1 MKKDRS
7 LIITILIILT
17 IITITIIISFAIIKT
32 KMDTKEE
39 SNKVEEKID
48 LLNYKLTKE
57 MQTLN
62 VDEHLK
68 INFIGNKI
76 NDLYKYTLEMY
87 LDNNKLNNNTFFED
101 ITKDIVYSY
110 AYAYFKIENI
120 NNYYLIQYIED
131 GSQSNGTYLIILDK
145 DGNLI
150 NSFENV
156 NYKFNYNTYEYEIK
170 TSYNLEELSYQKYL
184 LGNRIPLIDRKTINL
199 FEEKVTL
206 VVDDKLT
213 LNFNGYKT
221 TDIDG
226 YTYTLDILFNNN
238 NKINNNSIFE
248 NENKRVIWSNN
259 FSASLQVIKINNK
272 YIIDSYI
279 AEQANGHY
287 LLILDENGKLI
298 KSFED
303 ISYDILYDK
312 LELQARK
319 CIAMEDCSEVTPE
332 IFSFK

>member
-101 ITKDIVYSY
+101 TTKDIVYSY
-110 AYAYFKIENI
+110 AYAYFVNH
-120 NNYYLIQYIED
+120 LQYIE
-131 GSQSNGTYLIILDK
+131 
-145 DGNLI
+145 
-150 NSFENV
+150 
-156 NYKFNYNTYEYEIK
+156 
-170 TSYNLEELSYQKYL
+170 
-184 LGNRIPLIDRKTINL
+184 
-199 FEEKVTL
+199 
-206 VVDDKLT
+206 
-213 LNFNGYKT
+213 
-221 TDIDG
+221 
-226 YTYTLDILFNNN
+226 
-238 NKINNNSIFE
+238 
-248 NENKRVIWSNN
+248 
-259 FSASLQVIKINNK
+259 
-272 YIIDSYI
+272 
-279 AEQANGHY
+279 
-287 LLILDENGKLI
+287 
-298 KSFED
+298 
-303 ISYDILYDK
+303 
-312 LELQARK
+312 
-319 CIAMEDCSEVTPE
+319 
-332 IFSFK
+332 

>member
-7 LIITILIILT
+7 LIITILIILI
-17 IITITIIISFAIIKT
+17 IITITIIISSAIIKT
-32 KMDTKEE
+32 KMNNKEE
-39 SNKVEEKID
+39 TNKVEEKID

-57 MQTLN
+57 KQTLN
-62 VDEHLK
+62 VDDHLK

-76 NDLYKYTLEMY
+76 NNLYKYTLEMY

-101 ITKDIVYSY
+101 TSKDIVYSY

-120 NNYYLIQYIED
+120 NNYYLIQYIKD

-156 NYKFNYNTYEYEIK
+156 TFNFNYNTYEYEISK
-170 TSYNLEELSYQKYL
+170 SYNLEEAFSQKYL
-184 LGNRIPLIDRKTINL
+184 LGNSMPLIDEDTKSL
-199 FEEKVTL
+199 VEEKETL

-238 NKINNNSIFE
+238 KMNNNSIFE
-248 NENKRVIWSNN
+248 KENKRVIWSSN
-259 FSASLQVIKINNK
+259 FSASLTVFKINNK
-272 YIIDSYI
+272 YLIDSYI
-279 AEQANGHY
+279 AKQANGHY
-287 LLILDENGKLI
+287 LAVLDENGKLI

-303 ISYDILYDK
+303 VSYDILYDK

-332 IFSFK
+332 IFSFN

>member
-7 LIITILIILT
+7 LIITILIILI
-17 IITITIIISFAIIKT
+17 IITITIIISSAIIKT
-32 KMDTKEE
+32 KMNNKEE
-39 SNKVEEKID
+39 TNKVEEKID

-57 MQTLN
+57 KQTLN
-62 VDEHLK
+62 VDDHLK

-76 NDLYKYTLEMY
+76 NNLYKYTLEMY

-101 ITKDIVYSY
+101 TSKDIVYSY
-110 AYAYFKIENI
+110 AYAYFKIEII
-120 NNYYLIQYIED
+120 NNYYLIQYIKD

-156 NYKFNYNTYEYEIK
+156 TFNFNYNTYEYEISK
-170 TSYNLEELSYQKYL
+170 SYNLGEAFSQKYL
-184 LGNRIPLIDRKTINL
+184 LGNSMPLIDEDTKSL
-199 FEEKVTL
+199 VEEKETL

-238 NKINNNSIFE
+238 KMNNNSIFE
-248 NENKRVIWSNN
+248 NESKRVIWSSN
-259 FSASLQVIKINNK
+259 FSASLTVFKINNK
-272 YIIDSYI
+272 YLIDSYI
-279 AEQANGHY
+279 AKQANGHY
-287 LLILDENGKLI
+287 LIILDENSKLI

-303 ISYDILYDK
+303 VSYDILYDK
-312 LELQARK
+312 LELQARD
-319 CIAMEDCSEVTPE
+319 CITMEDCSEVTPE
-332 IFSFK
+332 IFSFN